1 MSFRNILTKI
11 ADPLMKVSVP
21 IAKNFLDSLGI
32 TAAALAIDAR
42 IQKKKQDFGTTTLII
57 SNEEMYNIMKSVQAL
72 EDSNISLKET
82 T

>member
-1 MSFRNILTKI
+1 
-11 ADPLMKVSVP
+11 MKVSVP
-21 IAKNFLDSLGI
+21 IAKNFLDSLEI

-72 EDSNISLKET
+72 EDSNISLKGT

>member
-1 MSFRNILTKI
+1 
-11 ADPLMKVSVP
+11 MKVSVP

-32 TAAALAIDAR
+32 TTAALAIDAR

-72 EDSNISLKET
+72 EDSNISLKGT

>member
-1 MSFRNILTKI
+1 
-11 ADPLMKVSVP
+11 MKVSVP

-72 EDSNISLKET
+72 EDSNISLKGT
-82 T
+82 A

>member
-1 MSFRNILTKI
+1 MSFRNISTKI

-72 EDSNISLKET
+72 EDSNISLKGT

>member
-1 MSFRNILTKI
+1 
-11 ADPLMKVSVP
+11 MKVSVP

-57 SNEEMYNIMKSVQAL
+57 SNEEMYNIMKRVQAL
-72 EDSNISLKET
+72 EDSNISLKGT

>member
-1 MSFRNILTKI
+1 
-11 ADPLMKVSVP
+11 MKVSVP
-21 IAKNFLDSLGI
+21 IAKIFLDSLGI
-32 TAAALAIDAR
+32 TDAALAIDAR

-72 EDSNISLKET
+72 EDSNISLKGT

>member
-1 MSFRNILTKI
+1 MSFRNISTKI

>member
-1 MSFRNILTKI
+1 
-11 ADPLMKVSVP
+11 MKVSVP

-57 SNEEMYNIMKSVQAL
+57 SNEEMYNIIKSVQAL
-72 EDSNISLKET
+72 EDSNISLKGT

>member
-1 MSFRNILTKI
+1 
-11 ADPLMKVSVP
+11 MKVSVP

-42 IQKKKQDFGTTTLII
+42 IQKKKQDFGTTTFII

-72 EDSNISLKET
+72 EDSNISLKGT